1 MIYPIA
7 KKDFTLAPKANA
19 LGSVWR
25 ISQKTAN
32 PHPDPFPPDLVRNCL
47 TAVDQGPVLDPFIG
61 SGTTAVVAEERG
73 LDWVGIDVS
82 ASYLDM
88 AATHIAAARRGAA
101 E

>member
-1 MIYPIA
+1 M
-7 KKDFTLAPKANA
+7 
-19 LGSVWR
+19 
-25 ISQKTAN
+25 
-32 PHPDPFPPDLVRNCL
+32 
-47 TAVDQGPVLDPFIG
+47 DQCPELDPFIG

-88 AATHIAAARRGAA
+88 AATGIAAARRGAA

>member
-1 MIYPIA
+1 M
-7 KKDFTLAPKANA
+7 
-19 LGSVWR
+19 
-25 ISQKTAN
+25 
-32 PHPDPFPPDLVRNCL
+32 
-47 TAVDQGPVLDPFIG
+47 LDPFIG

-88 AATHIAAARRGAA
+88 AATRIAAARRCAA

>member
-1 MIYPIA
+1 MKLI
-7 KKDFTLAPKANA
+7 
-19 LGSVWR
+19 
-25 ISQKTAN
+25 
-32 PHPDPFPPDLVRNCL
+32 PPDLVRNCL
-47 TAVDQGPVLDPFIG
+47 TAVDQGPALDPFIG

-88 AATHIAAARRGAA
+88 AATRIAAARRGAA

>member
-1 MIYPIA
+1 MR
-7 KKDFTLAPKANA
+7 K
-19 LGSVWR
+19 
-25 ISQKTAN
+25 
-32 PHPDPFPPDLVRNCL
+32 CL

-88 AATHIAAARRGAA
+88 AAQRIAAARRG
-101 E
+101 EEE

>member
-1 MIYPIA
+1 M
-7 KKDFTLAPKANA
+7 
-19 LGSVWR
+19 
-25 ISQKTAN
+25 
-32 PHPDPFPPDLVRNCL
+32 RNCL
-47 TAVDQGPVLDPFIG
+47 TAVDQGPVLDPLIG

-88 AATHIAAARRGAA
+88 AATRIAAARRGAA

>member
-1 MIYPIA
+1 M
-7 KKDFTLAPKANA
+7 
-19 LGSVWR
+19 
-25 ISQKTAN
+25 
-32 PHPDPFPPDLVRNCL
+32 
-47 TAVDQGPVLDPFIG
+47 LDPLIG

-88 AATHIAAARRGAA
+88 AATRIAAARRGAA